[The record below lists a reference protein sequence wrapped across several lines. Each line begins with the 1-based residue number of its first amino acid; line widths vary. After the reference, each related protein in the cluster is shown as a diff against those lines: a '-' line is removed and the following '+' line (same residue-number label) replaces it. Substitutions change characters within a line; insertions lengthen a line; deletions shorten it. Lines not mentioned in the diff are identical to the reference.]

1 MKNTCHPQHG
11 THLPACRA
19 SRPVEMTDDLP
30 HSRRHPSRCIIMQE
44 RNVRYSAPIRAI
56 GVKRHDGSDPVAC
69 VVSPGWPDC
78 SSGSSSQ
85 LPGSRRRAG
94 GVKLERPQ
102 PRSGE
107 DERAGRRRT
116 ADDHGQRGRGPFV
129 LVYEGSW
136 LSPAWLAE
144 WSRKHPFGVRPACRL
159 AP

>member
-1 MKNTCHPQHG
+1 VLVVGLVRHCG
-11 THLPACRA
+11 
-19 SRPVEMTDDLP
+19 DDLLQVKAAQIK
-30 HSRRHPSRCIIMQE
+30 HMATIIP
-44 RNVRYSAPIRAI
+44 RAGARSAAPIRAI

-102 PRSGE
+102 PRGGE

-129 LVYEGSW
+129 LVYQGVVVV
-136 LSPAWLAE
+136 PGRGLAE
-144 WSRKHPFGVRPACRL
+144 WSRKHPFGVRPAYGL